1 MSDLTPTTGFQTS
14 FHPGCSHPHSGFS
27 LSWPRP
33 LDLRPRPPGE
43 GTSGYSALE
52 ERGVFGLLPIKS
64 HAIPSDSLSFLNL
77 KFTHPTKLYLLS
89 LKVTSYLLSDEKREK
104 ELLETNWRYYRTAR
118 TKGVGG
124 LHNSVAEPRGL
135 LSAPAQ

>member
-1 MSDLTPTTGFQTS
+1 M
-14 FHPGCSHPHSGFS
+14 
-27 LSWPRP
+27 
-33 LDLRPRPPGE
+33 
-43 GTSGYSALE
+43 
-52 ERGVFGLLPIKS
+52 FGLLPIKS

-77 KFTHPTKLYLLS
+77 NFTHLTKLHLLS

-104 ELLETNWRYYRTAR
+104 ELLEANWRYYRTAR